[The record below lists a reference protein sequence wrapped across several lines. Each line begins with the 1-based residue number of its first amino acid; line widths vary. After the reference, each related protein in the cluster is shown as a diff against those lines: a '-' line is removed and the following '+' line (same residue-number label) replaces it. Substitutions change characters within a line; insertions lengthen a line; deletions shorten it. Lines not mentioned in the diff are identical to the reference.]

1 MYPQFRPPLK
11 FALLWAVNVALLTAI
26 YFLADIRINMLITPG
41 GIAEVI
47 LAIGLIL
54 AGLETWLFSKLRGE

>member
-11 FALLWAVNVALLTAI
+11 FALLWAANVAILAGI
-26 YFLADIRINMLITPG
+26 YFLADIEIPILITSG

-54 AGLETWLFSKLRGE
+54 AGLEALLFSKLRGE

>member
-11 FALLWAVNVALLTAI
+11 FALLWAANVALLTAI
-26 YFLADIRINMLITPG
+26 YFLADIEINMLITPG

-47 LAIGLIL
+47 LAISLIL
-54 AGLETWLFSKLRGE
+54 AGLETWLFNKLRGE